1 MLATFAFLFLIS
13 MTILKTTGAT
23 QQIMFLVSDL
33 VLWVS
38 LVLFISL
45 MYADVSG
52 GSKKTM
58 IGVFCVF
65 ALMRTMFQLA
75 GILLITFTWAFRL
88 LAAASVA
95 ESTAFILVSGASL
108 VGFILLLA
116 GVFYRGREVSSQ
128 PMQQVTT

>member
-1 MLATFAFLFLIS
+1 M
-13 MTILKTTGAT
+13 
-23 QQIMFLVSDL
+23 Q
-33 VLWVS
+33 
-38 LVLFISL
+38 
-45 MYADVSG
+45 MYQVEA
-52 GSKKTM
+52 KKTM

>member
-1 MLATFAFLFLIS
+1 LLATFAFLFLIS